1 MNNPAAFEQSA
12 MLENLL
18 HWYQTLTPE
27 SLSRIDSYYAE
38 DAFFKDPF
46 NEVNSREHIAAIFQ
60 HMFATLDTPRF
71 VIHSCAVSSAGT
83 FIIWDME
90 FGLNGRAM
98 SIKGCSHLQHN
109 AAGLIS
115 QHRDYWDAAEEL
127 YEKLPVIGWLM
138 KIIKRQLKTPLPAT
152 ATPPTAITTIKKG

>member
-1 MNNPAAFEQSA
+1 MNSPATFEKPA
-12 MLENLL
+12 LLESLL

-27 SLSRIDSYYAE
+27 SLSQIDRYYTE
-38 DAFFKDPF
+38 DAIFKDPF
-46 NEVNSREHIAAIFQ
+46 NEVQSREHIAAIFR
-60 HMFATLDTPRF
+60 HMFATLETPRF
-71 VIHSCAVSSAGT
+71 VIHQKIGNDSET

-127 YEKLPVIGWLM
+127 YEKLPVLGWLM
-138 KIIKRQLKTPLPAT
+138 RIIKRQLKTPLHAT
-152 ATPPTAITTIKKG
+152 ARPTAITTIKKG